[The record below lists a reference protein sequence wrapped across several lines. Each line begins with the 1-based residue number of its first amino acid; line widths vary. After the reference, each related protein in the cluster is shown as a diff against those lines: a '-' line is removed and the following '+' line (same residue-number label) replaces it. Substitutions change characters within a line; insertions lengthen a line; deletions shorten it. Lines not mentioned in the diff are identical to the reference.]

1 MPGHLTDMFKMTPLQ
16 LFEAA
21 VEIAIFSL
29 IFYMILRFLHGT
41 RGLGIMKGILALI
54 TVILLALLVF
64 QRSGEGVGVFSLP
77 RISLV
82 AETFLTAA
90 ILALVIVF
98 QPEIRRGLSRLGEV
112 GIFSKTETSLSPIAR
127 GAVRLA
133 RKRIGA
139 IIVVEGTVGL
149 GSYLEGSEK
158 LSAELNVA
166 LLESI
171 FYPNSPL
178 HDGAVIVRRDR
189 IVAAGCLL
197 PLSEQT
203 DLPTEMGTRHRAA
216 LGVTEESDAVAVVV
230 SEETGKIR
238 LATRGQFRE
247 PKDGK
252 HLEEMLG
259 EIIYTESG
267 EESTL

>member
-1 MPGHLTDMFKMTPLQ
+1 MPGYLTDMFKMTPLQ

-21 VEIAIFSL
+21 VEIVIFSL
-29 IFYMILRFLHGT
+29 IFYLILRFLHGT
-41 RGLGIMKGILALI
+41 RGLGIMKGILGLI
-54 TVILLALLVF
+54 AVILLALLVF
-64 QRSGEGVGVFSLP
+64 QRSGEGVGVFTLP

-112 GIFSKTETSLSPIAR
+112 GLFSRPELSLSPVAR

-216 LGVTEESDAVAVVV
+216 LGVTEETDAVAVVV

-238 LATRGQFRE
+238 VASRGQFRE

-252 HLEEMLG
+252 QLEEMLS
-259 EIIYTESG
+259 EIIYSESG